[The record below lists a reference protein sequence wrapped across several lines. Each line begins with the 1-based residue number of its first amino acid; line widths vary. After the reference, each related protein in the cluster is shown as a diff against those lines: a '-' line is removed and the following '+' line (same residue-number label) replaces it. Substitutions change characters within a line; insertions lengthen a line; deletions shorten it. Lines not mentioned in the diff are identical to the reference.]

1 MAVAVPQVVAGRIAN
16 LERMA
21 WAWQDIVVAGVAPQ
35 VVTGRIANLERMAQA
50 IVVECPVAVDRRSVE
65 DRSLESA
72 EVSW

>member
-1 MAVAVPQVVAGRIAN
+1 MPQVVAGRIAN

-21 WAWQDIVVAGVAPQ
+21 WARQDMVVAGVAPRAVPQ
-35 VVTGRIANLERMAQA
+35 VVAGRIANLERMAQA